1 MWRALVLS
9 FGMLISCSTFISFN
23 ASPTFAF
30 DAAENNPGDPAVTEA
45 VDKARTALKSAS
57 DATWYDEA
65 NDDVR
70 TLRMKP
76 NSAPP
81 KPPPAPVV
89 GSGPTGD
96 TAFRVF
102 AWIMLGVVLLFIIW
116 IIVRAILNREKE
128 GINSTGKLQPVG
140 KISNVSRLD
149 QLPVNLEPDISDLLG
164 RARWLTNQGRYS
176 EAIVYF
182 YAHVLVQLDQLQLI
196 KLSKGKTNRQYLR
209 EVSAHT
215 GLRPFFMQTMRT
227 FEESFFGGH
236 APDDTKCRACIDR
249 WPEFEQKL
257 PKGAFV

>member
-1 MWRALVLS
+1 MVVL
-9 FGMLISCSTFISFN
+9 FVAFISFT
-23 ASPTFAF
+23 ASPIFAF
-30 DAAENNPGDPAVTEA
+30 QPAAEIDPATTDA
-45 VDKARTALKSAS
+45 VGKARAALKSAS
-57 DATWYDEA
+57 GTPWYDATK
-65 NDDVR
+65 DDVR
-70 TLRMKP
+70 TLTLKP
-76 NSAPP
+76 NSPPP
-81 KPPPAPVV
+81 KPPAPVAA
-89 GSGPTGD
+89 SGPTDD

-128 GINSTGKLQPVG
+128 AVKSTGKLQPVG
-140 KISNVSRLD
+140 KISSVARLD

-164 RARWLTNQGRYS
+164 RARWLTSQGRYS

-196 KLSKGKTNRQYLR
+196 QLAKGKTNRQYLR
-209 EVSAHT
+209 EVSAHS

-236 APDDTKCRACIDR
+236 APDDTKCRAVIDR